1 MIQANEL
8 RIGNYLIDQYGDIGK
23 VVGLNSDKEYKHN
36 GQLFVGTATLYYDNY
51 KGFIGRWIQTLKP
64 IILTEEI
71 LLKCGFEDISTYK
84 DFRLV
89 INEDLYIEVSL
100 RKNINA
106 YVSISDIDIINVIY
120 VHQLQNLYFALTGKE
135 LEIKF

>member
-8 RIGNYLIDQYGDIGK
+8 RIGNYVASDHFKDRDVIVKVRLIGQEQAI
-23 VVGLNSDKEYKHN
+23 VEHPSGLSEPMIYQGEMRAIK
-36 GQLFVGTATLYYDNY
+36 
-51 KGFIGRWIQTLKP
+51 
-64 IILTEEI
+64 LTEEI
-71 LLKCGFEDISTYK
+71 LLKCGFEDISSYK
-84 DFRLV
+84 DFRLS

-120 VHQLQNLYFALTGKE
+120 LHQLQNLFFTLCGEE
-135 LEIKF
+135 LKVNI